1 LRARR
6 RIAAALAVA
15 ALLFSGCGGEG
26 PRTVAHPIRDRSVE
40 FLHDAAADGPVLVE
54 VLGQPFAAAVPGVDA
69 GVVAAMNEARA
80 APRVRFTA
88 DPVAAPEPET
98 RVVVIFRP
106 PADVTGRSLCAGEV
120 PPLAGRSR
128 PAEVEAFAA
137 FCVEDKV
144 WSEVTGRMAGVT
156 RLDDP
161 GFGALI
167 AQMTRDLFPPVPR
180 ERRPDPCD
188 DPFQRMMRGGAFSC

>member
-1 LRARR
+1 M
-6 RIAAALAVA
+6 AATAAILSPLLAA
-15 ALLFSGCGGEG
+15 CSGDG
-26 PRTVAHPIRDRSVE
+26 PHTVAHPIRDRSVE
-40 FLHDAAADGPVLVE
+40 FLHYAAADGPVLVD
-54 VLGQPFAAAVPGVDA
+54 VLGQPFAGTVSGVDA
-69 GVVAAMNEARA
+69 AVLAAMNGARA
-80 APRVRFTA
+80 APRVRFTTDRA
-88 DPVAAPEPET
+88 AAPEPET

-106 PADVTGRSLCAGEV
+106 PADVTGRSLCAGDV
-120 PPLAGRSR
+120 PRLAGRPR

-137 FCVEDKV
+137 FCVDDKV
-144 WSEVTGRMAGVT
+144 WNEVTGRMTGVS

-161 GFGALI
+161 GFAALI